1 MKELEVTERV
11 TLLALFED
19 IDPAADAIEKLR
31 ELGVSEEDINAISG
45 IPVLESMLGRPRQWT
60 NVPRLAAGGAIAGLL
75 VGLFFAYVTSN
86 LYPIYVGGQ
95 SLTPAAP
102 SIIVIFE
109 MIMLGLLIATFVGVF
124 LDSRFPSY
132 SPKEYIPEISDGRI
146 AVLFSCP
153 VGEQED
159 FVRTMTSL
167 GAEKVEPAEVQQL

>member
-1 MKELEVTERV
+1 MKESDVSEAI

-19 IDPAADAIEKLR
+19 IDPAAEAIDTLR
-31 ELGVSEEDINAISG
+31 ELGIEEDQINCISG

-60 NVPRLAAGGAIAGLL
+60 NVPRLAAGGAIAGLF
-75 VGLFFAYVTSN
+75 VGIFLAFITSN

-95 SLTPAAP
+95 PLVPGAP

-132 SPKEYIPEISDGRI
+132 SPKEYIPEISDGSI
-146 AVLFSCP
+146 ALLFSCP
-153 VGEQED
+153 VGEKGT
-159 FVRTMTSL
+159 FVEAMTRL
-167 GAEKVEPAEVQQL
+167 GAEKVEPAEAQQL